1 MRELEFK
8 SCSKKL
14 RVDQKRLQVG
24 WLEWASQK
32 ETFFTLWPTRQL
44 NCIWFNWQF
53 GDSEVQCAAAISKRI
68 QVKFQDFWQII
79 ESKRLIKDTNLSKNI
94 LDEYARQLK
103 ETRSKFILVDPETE
117 SLLKSTIDLVDWP
130 VKLISFGQVDG
141 AIQVQN
147 LLDDDGA
154 GLL

>member
-1 MRELEFK
+1 
-8 SCSKKL
+8 
-14 RVDQKRLQVG
+14 
-24 WLEWASQK
+24 
-32 ETFFTLWPTRQL
+32 
-44 NCIWFNWQF
+44 
-53 GDSEVQCAAAISKRI
+53 
-68 QVKFQDFWQII
+68 
-79 ESKRLIKDTNLSKNI
+79 
-94 LDEYARQLK
+94 LK

-117 SLLKSTIDLVDWP
+117 SFLKSAIDLVDWP